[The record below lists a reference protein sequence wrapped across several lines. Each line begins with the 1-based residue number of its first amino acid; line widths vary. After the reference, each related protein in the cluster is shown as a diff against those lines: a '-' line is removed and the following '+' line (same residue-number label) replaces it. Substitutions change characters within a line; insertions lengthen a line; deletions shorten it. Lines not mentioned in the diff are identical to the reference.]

1 MSKLRI
7 CLVLQTIK
15 DVNQSLVDDNLVES
29 DRIGAGAFFWAFP
42 SKGFQSRQNLIDHVT
57 AHTAQVDKE
66 IAELEAKL
74 AEEKLSRQSLD
85 GERDLMLQEYEDLRK
100 QHAMLSQ
107 KIKLHE
113 KCDPKRLEEIATN
126 KKLCFQGMTRW
137 TDNLY
142 EMESWVK
149 KNNQAMMSEE
159 MYQAFPILRDLDYLQ

>member
-1 MSKLRI
+1 M
-7 CLVLQTIK
+7 
-15 DVNQSLVDDNLVES
+15 
-29 DRIGAGAFFWAFP
+29 
-42 SKGFQSRQNLIDHVT
+42 
-57 AHTAQVDKE
+57 DKE
-66 IAELEAKL
+66 IAELEAKI

-85 GERDLMLQEYEDLRK
+85 GDRDLMLQEHDELRK
-100 QHAMLSQ
+100 EHAMLSQ

-149 KNNQAMMSEE
+149 KNNQAMSSEE
-159 MYQAFPILRDLDYLQ
+159 MYQAFPILRDLDYMQ